1 MRTALRFCVCRP
13 AELLIRRGRIPTH
26 LPGGNSKLHMVFHNG
41 VYRIIIT
48 APAYSGSS
56 ALHTVPGLP
65 RPGTEIS
72 RKVALRRTT
81 FPALRPT
88 GRGTGGAGRGGEAVP
103 GKWHRWHSC
112 GTVKTVSA
120 MPLES
125 AGAQRLQG
133 KWHRWHSRN
142 AYLSPYIFMMINTNV
157 IESAVPPMPLAF
169 KALGPRGLRWHST
182 FVFRYAMAVPRMKK
196 PPGRRRKRGR
206 I

>member
-1 MRTALRFCVCRP
+1 M
-13 AELLIRRGRIPTH
+13 
-26 LPGGNSKLHMVFHNG
+26 
-41 VYRIIIT
+41 
-48 APAYSGSS
+48 
-56 ALHTVPGLP
+56 
-65 RPGTEIS
+65 
-72 RKVALRRTT
+72 
-81 FPALRPT
+81 RPT
-88 GRGTGGAGRGGEAVP
+88 GRGKAALRGAEEAVP
-103 GKWHRWHSC
+103 EKWHRWPGG
-112 GTVKTVSA
+112 GTVQITGTR
-120 MPLES
+120 PLES

-133 KWHRWHSRN
+133 KWPRWPGRN